1 MNIPQIKSNFRPLDD
16 ILYKGYA
23 PTVISTAMELGLF
36 DALAKEPMNANTLSA
51 KLGTIENI
59 TEAFANVLVSLKLL
73 EKNGDYYSLAQVA
86 EEFLVKASPAYQG
99 ATIAMFSH
107 YGQVMSKMPEI
118 LKNGPP
124 KFDTDMWAN
133 IEAMKVGGQG
143 TRGGSIQDVTEFIT
157 TLPEFP
163 NLKNMCDLGGSHG
176 FYTMALLDKNPQ
188 LRGTILDLPKV
199 AELAKELILE
209 MGYAERIDTIGADI
223 KTDIS
228 IGEAYDLVFASH
240 VIYEWKGHLDDI
252 LKRINKAMVPGGV
265 FVSNHLS
272 MDDDE
277 CGPMSGTMVELMTRL
292 MGYPTHHLSEDEL
305 KKALETS
312 GFGDFTVRPAEE
324 ARQYKCLILAA
335 RKLGRP
341 EDRDIARKQ
350 KGGKS
355 NE

>member
-1 MNIPQIKSNFRPLDD
+1 MNIPQLKANYRPLDE
-16 ILYKGYA
+16 ILYQGYA
-23 PTVISTAMELGLF
+23 PNVISTAMELGLF
-36 DALAKEPMNANTLSA
+36 DALAEEPMDAPTLSA
-51 KLGTIENI
+51 KLGTVENL
-59 TEAFANVLVSLKLL
+59 TEAFANVLVTLNLL
-73 EKNGDYYSLAQVA
+73 EKNGADYSLTPISAD
-86 EEFLVKASPAYQG
+86 FLVKSSPAYQG

-107 YGQVMSKMPEI
+107 YGQVMNQIPKI

-143 TRGGSIQDVTEFIT
+143 TMGGSIQDVTEFIT

-163 NLKNMCDLGGSHG
+163 KLEIMCDLGGSHG

-188 LRGTILDLPKV
+188 LRGTIIDLPKV
-199 AELAKELILE
+199 AELAKELISE
-209 MGYAERIDTIGADI
+209 MGCAERIDTIGADI
-223 KTDIS
+223 KTDVS
-228 IGEAYDLVFASH
+228 IGEGYDLVFASH
-240 VIYEWKGHLDDI
+240 VIYEWKGHLEDV

-305 KKALETS
+305 KSALESS

-324 ARQYKCLILAA
+324 GRQYQSLILAA
-335 RKLGRP
+335 RKLR
-341 EDRDIARKQ
+341 
-350 KGGKS
+350 
-355 NE
+355 